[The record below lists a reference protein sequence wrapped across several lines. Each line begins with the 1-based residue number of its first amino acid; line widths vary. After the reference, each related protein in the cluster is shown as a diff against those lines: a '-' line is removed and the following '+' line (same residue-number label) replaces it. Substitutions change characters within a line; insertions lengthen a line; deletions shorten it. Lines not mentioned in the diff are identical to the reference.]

1 MSGKLPFFPLQGVPI
16 SFGQLFK
23 HFWDHFWTTLDY
35 FKLFLTSSIL
45 FGTFQK
51 VFLGVGQ
58 PVGNIRVM
66 FPASKDEISVLFS
79 SKRKSLLLRFI
90 IKHGQMLL
98 YRSCSQKMC
107 RMTRHYSSP
116 TIKLGLTRLESTF
129 FGLSKETFLPFL
141 LKTFNWY
148 TIQKVQV
155 LSKNPFSSIFGA
167 FLRVKIT

>member
-1 MSGKLPFFPLQGVPI
+1 M
-16 SFGQLFK
+16 
-23 HFWDHFWTTLDY
+23 
-35 FKLFLTSSIL
+35 
-45 FGTFQK
+45 
-51 VFLGVGQ
+51 FLGVGQ

-116 TIKLGLTRLESTF
+116 TIKLGPHKIRKHFLWSFKRDF
-129 FGLSKETFLPFL
+129 FTISLKNFQLIHYSKSPSFV
-141 LKTFNWY
+141 
-148 TIQKVQV
+148 QK
-155 LSKNPFSSIFGA
+155 SIFGE
-167 FLRVKIT
+167 FMSQNVNFWHEIQPKITY

>member
-1 MSGKLPFFPLQGVPI
+1 M
-16 SFGQLFK
+16 
-23 HFWDHFWTTLDY
+23 
-35 FKLFLTSSIL
+35 
-45 FGTFQK
+45 
-51 VFLGVGQ
+51 
-58 PVGNIRVM
+58 GNIRVM

-148 TIQKVQV
+148 TIPKVQV
-155 LSKNPFSSIFGA
+155 LSKNPFLVYLWLKMWIFGMKYNRKLFIRVTY
-167 FLRVKIT
+167 FLQIRVGWIYRYQILKSICFRNLLWDKNWNFNKVWLRL